1 MRAVESIA
9 RNRHRWAAGLWV
21 VVVLLNLEALAN
33 GWRGAVSF
41 VGSAMVYGVI
51 AYMVGSR
58 QDRDHVTFW
67 RPLLVVWVFI
77 VAATVAWTIYLS
89 VADGEIAWRAAES
102 LILQGL
108 LMALVISAYR
118 RTNAGRPWRSTPNG
132 APTGA

>member
-1 MRAVESIA
+1 M
-9 RNRHRWAAGLWV
+9 
-21 VVVLLNLEALAN
+21 
-33 GWRGAVSF
+33 SF
-41 VGSAMVYGVI
+41 VGSAMVYAVI

-58 QDRDHVTFW
+58 QDRDHVAFW
-67 RPLLVVWVFI
+67 RSLLVAWVFI

-108 LMALVISAYR
+108 LMALVVSAYL
-118 RTNAGRPWRSTPNG
+118 RTSAGRPWRSTPDD